1 MGFAQ
6 ANPPPARVEGSTGIP
21 VENMRRG
28 APRRRHLDAAAVV
41 TCVPHVIWPA
51 RIQMEATA
59 DIRGRVSARDILT
72 SDAEKVVGPDRQTAD
87 RSRRLRREQRAVH
100 ADVAPHE
107 EIVARE
113 RQDERASGGVE

>member
-1 MGFAQ
+1 
-6 ANPPPARVEGSTGIP
+6 
-21 VENMRRG
+21 
-28 APRRRHLDAAAVV
+28 
-41 TCVPHVIWPA
+41 
-51 RIQMEATA
+51 MEATA